1 MRNGGG
7 QNEERRSAGHFCG
20 QAWDVGMALGWCWND
35 VGMLGIAWNCRHF
48 WNLEVADA
56 LTSSEI
62 SESEALTRKNSVR
75 HVSLSSLEPTAADR
89 LTHALMHFNI
99 CSHHQMLCFLFS
111 YGYIIYGSALIIFKT
126 ITKENHLVVPGC
138 SRLFPLLLALLTSG
152 SRRSPGVWW
161 APSRICST
169 CSGTPGRT
177 RLGWSHTLWRT
188 EECTE

>member
-1 MRNGGG
+1 ML
-7 QNEERRSAGHFCG
+7 E
-20 QAWDVGMALGWCWND
+20 WPWDDVGM
-35 VGMLGIAWNCRHF
+35 MLGCWELHGTAVIFGIWKLLMLWRPRKSR
-48 WNLEVADA
+48 NLRPWLE
-56 LTSSEI
+56 
-62 SESEALTRKNSVR
+62 KNSVR

-169 CSGTPGRT
+169 CSGTPGGT